1 MLRQVLK
8 KMTTKKANRVD
19 DDSSSVQTEATAPL
33 TPTVSPI
40 VSQETRKRYKGGRKT
55 SVGNNTKA
63 HNRKYSS
70 LWNGPTL
77 HPIELPSA
85 LFQQASNEK
94 HRLNTRIDILDEAI
108 ATLEAFRSK
117 DHRRAYKKSVSF
129 ADSVSNFS
137 DDSFSSCEDRNAWS
151 SSELSILDTAP
162 NMPLR

>member
-1 MLRQVLK
+1 MK
-8 KMTTKKANRVD
+8 TKKANRVD

-40 VSQETRKRYKGGRKT
+40 VSQETRKRYKDGRKT
-55 SVGNNTKA
+55 SAGNNTKA
-63 HNRKYSS
+63 HNHNYSS
-70 LWNGPTL
+70 LWNGRTL

-94 HRLNTRIDILDEAI
+94 QRLNTRIDILDEAI